1 MQSALGSAAV
11 FAFFTSL
18 VTCLALLY
26 SRSWH
31 ESLTMDS
38 SSGVQKFHTGSTLRV
53 GGVAIFAG
61 LAMTL
66 AVAPASTR
74 SLMLPMLVSSVP
86 AFGAGLLEDLTKK
99 IGVRERLGATIASG
113 VLAWGLTGAVLQR
126 TDLPVLDS
134 LLAFTP
140 FAVLFTAFCVGG
152 MANAVNIIDGFNG
165 LASGVVI
172 LMFSALGFIASQ
184 VGDADLARVCFLMTA
199 CVIGFLVVNWPLG
212 KIFLGDGGAY
222 LLGFLVALAA
232 VLLVVRNPQVSPW
245 APLVVCAYPVLEVAF
260 SIYRKSR
267 RKGCS
272 PGQPDGIH
280 LHMLVHRR
288 IVKARLTGWRAY
300 LQNSMTSPFAWLFA
314 GMTAAWGAL
323 FARDPAVLIA
333 GFGLAAFSYSR
344 VYTRIA
350 KFRWWPAPPKRHL
363 LDAALQPNLMAMSRV
378 RPVTARNEVA
388 ARSLRGQAAMA
399 PQLSVACSRGAR
411 WLYILLGLSTCIA
424 FIEPSPFE
432 VLGVV
437 VLLIYAGNVMQS
449 SWWRVSGSLTAT
461 MLLVLS
467 LFVLL
472 QLVPIAFQAHST
484 ASSAFYAGVTTF
496 LIMIAVHLGRLHGTN
511 DARFSAFLAGYA
523 CAALLSALLALATLH
538 PATAL
543 LPDLLQLGSRPKAFF
558 KDPNVLGP
566 YLIPACV
573 VFLEMAGRARGARTV
588 LFILCASVCA
598 AGVIASGS
606 RGAWANL
613 AIVLAIYGV
622 LSSRRQL
629 ATLSL
634 LAVFAAVPVAA
645 FLVGDS
651 TSEILHLY
659 GSRTQLQSY
668 DSDRFA
674 MAQEAVE
681 LGLRYP
687 VGVGPGEV
695 AAHLSLRMDPHNT
708 YARIWA
714 ENGPVSLILLLVF
727 LLLLLT
733 HVLQECIGRS
743 LHPSFICA
751 FSLLVGALV
760 NAAVVDTLHW
770 RHFWIIVAVCM
781 FSFNPRRQPAER
793 RAGPLRVHA

>member
-1 MQSALGSAAV
+1 MQLALGSAAV
-11 FAFFTSL
+11 LAFFASL

-31 ESLTMDS
+31 ESLTTDS
-38 SSGVQKFHTGSTLRV
+38 SFGVQKFHTGSTLRV

-61 LAMTL
+61 LGMTL
-66 AVAPASTR
+66 AVAPASTT
-74 SLMLPMLVSSVP
+74 SLMLPMVVSSVP

-99 IGVRERLGATIASG
+99 VGVRERLVATIASG

-126 TDLPVLDS
+126 TDLPGLDS

-140 FAVLFTAFCVGG
+140 VAVLFTAFCVGG

-172 LMFSALGFIASQ
+172 LMFSALGFIALQ
-184 VGDADLARVCFLMTA
+184 VGDADLARVCFLMAA
-199 CVIGFLVVNWPLG
+199 CVVGFFVVNWPSG

-232 VLLVVRNPQVSPW
+232 VMLLVRNSQVSAW
-245 APLVVCAYPVLEVAF
+245 APLMVCAYPVLEVAF
-260 SIYRKSR
+260 SVHRKSR

-272 PGQPDGIH
+272 PGQPDGLH

-288 IVKARLTGWRAY
+288 IVKARLAGWHAY

-314 GMTAAWGAL
+314 GMTAAWGAF
-323 FARDPAVLIA
+323 FAQDPAMLIA
-333 GFGLAAFSYSR
+333 GFGLAAFLYSR

-350 KFRWWPAPPKRHL
+350 KFRWWAALSKTHSPDL
-363 LDAALQPNLMAMSRV
+363 ALQPKVMPMSLV
-378 RPVTARNEVA
+378 RPVPTRNEVST
-388 ARSLRGQAAMA
+388 RRLRGQAAVA
-399 PQLSVACSRGAR
+399 PGPGVACSRKALL
-411 WLYILLGLSTCIA
+411 LYTMLGLSTCIA

-437 VLLIYAGNVMQS
+437 ALIVYAGNMRKS
-449 SWWRVSGSLTAT
+449 SWWRVSGSFTAT
-461 MLLVLS
+461 MLLALS

-472 QLVPIAFQAHST
+472 QLVPIAFQARST
-484 ASSAFYAGVTTF
+484 AGSAFYAGVTTF

-566 YLIPACV
+566 YLIAACV
-573 VFLEMAGRARGARTV
+573 VFLEVAGRARGARTV
-588 LFILCASVCA
+588 LFILCAGLCA

-606 RGAWANL
+606 RGAWVNL

-629 ATLSL
+629 GMLTL
-634 LAVFAAVPVAA
+634 LAVFAVVPVAA
-645 FLVGDS
+645 FLMGDS
-651 TSEILHLY
+651 TSEIVDLY
-659 GSRTQLQSY
+659 GSRAQLQNY

-695 AAHLSLRMDPHNT
+695 SAYLGLSMDPHNT

-714 ENGPVSLILLLVF
+714 ENGPVSLILFLIF

-743 LHPSFICA
+743 LHPPFICA
-751 FSLLVGALV
+751 VSLLAGALV

-770 RHFWIIVAVCM
+770 RHFWIIVAVCV
-781 FSFNPRRQPAER
+781 FSFNPYRRPAER
-793 RAGPLRVHA
+793 RARQLRVHP